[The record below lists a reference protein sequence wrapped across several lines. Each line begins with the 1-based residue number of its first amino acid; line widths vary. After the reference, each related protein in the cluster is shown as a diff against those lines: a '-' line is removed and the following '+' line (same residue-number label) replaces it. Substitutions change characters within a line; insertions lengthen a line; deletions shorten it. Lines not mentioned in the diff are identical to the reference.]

1 MNTLAPHKSFHTHLQ
16 TQLGVGRWAGWFWH
30 LTSPPLPGLW
40 CSVISSYSKNE
51 VGGVIWAE
59 IPPRKSLH
67 SLPPALPLHRP
78 SFPAR
83 GPLSSWGPAPQNS
96 AHWTPLPP
104 RLSRPTPTVP
114 LNLPPSVPGQ
124 KPPAH
129 PPQVGPMPHQSCLL
143 NALFI
148 IGWNLVAYHWS
159 LQLPPDWSLAVS
171 PSAHA
176 PHHPLARG
184 NFLELPDS
192 GLPGLSASQEDSS
205 SQHSTPHQLHLPHFL
220 HQMTP
225 AKRVLIPHIW
235 VKKIIHH
242 FPEIKIE
249 LGDLYFTWQPS
260 YQCKPQP
267 L

>member
-16 TQLGVGRWAGWFWH
+16 TQLAVGRWAGWFWH
-30 LTSPPLPGLW
+30 LTSPPLPGPW

-59 IPPRKSLH
+59 IPPTKSLH
-67 SLPPALPLHRP
+67 SLPPALPLCRP
-78 SFPAR
+78 SFPTR
-83 GPLSSWGPAPQNS
+83 GPLSSLGPAPQNS
-96 AHWTPLPP
+96 THSIASQTFPAHSHSPP
-104 RLSRPTPTVP
+104 KPA
-114 LNLPPSVPGQ
+114 PSIPGQ

-129 PPQVGPMPHQSCLL
+129 PPQVGPMPPECSFHPL
-143 NALFI
+143 AI
-148 IGWNLVAYHWS
+148 DWNLVAYHWS

-205 SQHSTPHQLHLPHFL
+205 SQHSTPHLLHLPHFL

-225 AKRVLIPHIW
+225 AERVLIPHMW

-249 LGDLYFTWQPS
+249 LGDLYFTWLPS
-260 YQCKPQP
+260 YQCKPQT